1 MPDMFFSIVRA
12 VRAVSKV
19 SMSVSQV
26 LLAVLFFL
34 SVADVAG
41 RYLFN
46 YPLVGTLELSEIL
59 LVGIVFFGSAYTLY
73 LDKQIT
79 MDMLYSRLPTSI
91 QKYVDILTRLFSLT
105 IFILMLWKV
114 TATAFYFKDV
124 HRLVP
129 TLFWPIYPFVLFISF
144 GVLMISLELIIEV
157 VFLIVGVQHE
167 DGK

>member
-91 QKYVDILTRLFSLT
+91 QKYVDVITRLFSLT

-114 TATAFYFKDV
+114 TATAIYFKDV

-144 GVLMISLELIIEV
+144 GVLMLSLELIIE
-157 VFLIVGVQHE
+157 QTC
-167 DGK
+167 

>member
-1 MPDMFFSIVRA
+1 MPDMFFSIVRG

-91 QKYVDILTRLFSLT
+91 QKYVDVITRLFSLT

-114 TATAFYFKDV
+114 TATAFY
-124 HRLVP
+124 
-129 TLFWPIYPFVLFISF
+129 
-144 GVLMISLELIIEV
+144 
-157 VFLIVGVQHE
+157 
-167 DGK
+167 

>member
-1 MPDMFFSIVRA
+1 MT
-12 VRAVSKV
+12 
-19 SMSVSQV
+19 VSQI
-26 LLAVLFFL
+26 LLAILFFL

-46 YPLVGTLELSEIL
+46 YPLVGTLEISEIL

-73 LDKQIT
+73 QDKQIT
-79 MDMLYSRLPTSI
+79 MDMLYSRLSNSV
-91 QKYVDILTRLFSLT
+91 KKCVDIITRLFSLS

-114 TATAFYFKDV
+114 TSTAMYYKDA

-144 GVLMISLELIIEV
+144 GVLMISMELIIEIV
-157 VFLIVGVQHE
+157 YLILGIQYEE
-167 DGK
+167 D